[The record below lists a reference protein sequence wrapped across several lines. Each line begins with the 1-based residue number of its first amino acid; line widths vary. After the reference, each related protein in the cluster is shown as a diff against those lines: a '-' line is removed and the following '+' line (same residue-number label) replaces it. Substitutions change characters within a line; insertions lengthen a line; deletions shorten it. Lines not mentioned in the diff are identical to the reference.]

1 MGITT
6 AITTVTTAPKNVH
19 WRAIGLFV
27 AVAMGSAFALDA
39 VCAATGGLG
48 TPQGKLILVTR
59 MFSPALASWVVCRF
73 VTGASWL
80 RAVGLRRGSP
90 RSGNRRRI
98 LTSALIG
105 ILVVMAV
112 TAAYL
117 ALAITV
123 GWFHPDWAMTEQM
136 EKLAALGSSKPLP
149 PAHIFFILT
158 VVQCLVAGCTIN
170 ALAALGEETGWRGW
184 LLSALSP
191 LGTTRAV
198 VFTGAVWGL
207 WHAPLIAM
215 GYEYE
220 HQIPA
225 ALGIVLFTMFCMAFG
240 TLLAWLRARSGSIWP
255 AAITHGTLNAFATLP
270 PILVA
275 PEDSWDLVTSS
286 IAGVPAVLMIMA
298 IAAVLLSRQ
307 RIELTSGTRPEALDN
322 MT

>member
-1 MGITT
+1 M
-6 AITTVTTAPKNVH
+6 
-19 WRAIGLFV
+19 
-27 AVAMGSAFALDA
+27 
-39 VCAATGGLG
+39 
-48 TPQGKLILVTR
+48 
-59 MFSPALASWVVCRF
+59 
-73 VTGASWL
+73 
-80 RAVGLRRGSP
+80 
-90 RSGNRRRI
+90 

-255 AAITHGTLNAFATLP
+255 AAIAHGTLNAFATLP
-270 PILVA
+270 FVLVA

-286 IAGVPAVLMIMA
+286 IAGVPAILMIMA
-298 IAAVLLSRQ
+298 VAAILLSRQ
-307 RIELTSGTRPEALDN
+307 CITLTSSTHPEAPDN

>member
-1 MGITT
+1 MLHIARFDDLKPG
-6 AITTVTTAPKNVH
+6 
-19 WRAIGLFV
+19 
-27 AVAMGSAFALDA
+27 
-39 VCAATGGLG
+39 AAHGLG
-48 TPQGKLILVTR
+48 HVGGVPQ
-59 MFSPALASWVVCRF
+59 P
-73 VTGASWL
+73 
-80 RAVGLRRGSP
+80 
-90 RSGNRRRI
+90 RRI
-98 LTSALIG
+98 LRPGDVPIG
-105 ILVVMAV
+105 
-112 TAAYL
+112 
-117 ALAITV
+117 
-123 GWFHPDWAMTEQM
+123 
-136 EKLAALGSSKPLP
+136 LGSRMADQKEPASLRDPRGQAGHKAGHRELGLVQEGDEHEIHRRARLP

-270 PILVA
+270 FVLVA

-286 IAGVPAVLMIMA
+286 IAGGPAILMIMA
-298 IAAVLLSRQ
+298 VAAILLSRQ
-307 RIELTSGTRPEALDN
+307 CITLTSSTHPEAPDN